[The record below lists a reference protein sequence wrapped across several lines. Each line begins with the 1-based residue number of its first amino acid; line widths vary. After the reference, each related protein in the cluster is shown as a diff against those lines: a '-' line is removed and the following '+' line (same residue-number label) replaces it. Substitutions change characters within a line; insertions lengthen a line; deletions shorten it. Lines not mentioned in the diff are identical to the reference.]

1 MGCKEKYCGNL
12 SGNQQSPVVT
22 TGASGFV
29 KATLKGHTLTVSG
42 RFRDLSSPLFPV
54 GQLGA
59 AHIHGPALPG
69 GNAGVLFQLTVIPG
83 PGDLSGKFEACQNR
97 FTLTDEQVQ
106 FLRDGLL
113 YVNIHTQT
121 WQSGEIRAQLLPKE
135 GDCCKQYVT
144 TLSGLNEVPP
154 VTSTT
159 ATGTIVAS
167 LNCRTLTLSGSF
179 SGLSSAFQAAHIHL
193 GAVGVNGPVIYPL
206 NVVTLLPNTA
216 GNLLRANN
224 SFTLTKDQLAALKAG
239 GLYIN
244 VHSSN
249 FPGGEIRSQILRL

>member
-1 MGCKEKYCGNL
+1 MGCSEKFCGVL
-12 SGNQQSPVVT
+12 SGNQENPVVA

-59 AHIHGPALPG
+59 AHVHGPALPG
-69 GNAGVLFQLTVIPG
+69 QNAGVLFQLTVIPG
-83 PGDLSGKFEACQNR
+83 PGNLSGKFEACQNR
-97 FTLTDEQVQ
+97 FTLTDEQRQ

-135 GDCCKQYVT
+135 GDCCKQYIAN
-144 TLSGLNEVPP
+144 LSSLNEVPP
-154 VTSTT
+154 VTST
-159 ATGTIVAS
+159 ATGVIVAS

-193 GAVGVNGPVIYPL
+193 GATGINGPVIYPL

-244 VHSSN
+244 VHSAT
-249 FPGGEIRSQILRL
+249 FPAGEIRGQILRL

>member
-1 MGCKEKYCGNL
+1 MGCKEKYCGIL
-12 SGNQQSPVVT
+12 SGQQQVPVVA
-22 TGASGFV
+22 TGATGFV

-59 AHIHGPALPG
+59 AHVHGPATAG
-69 GNAGVLFQLTVIPG
+69 QNAGVLFQLTVTPG
-83 PGDLSGKFEACQNR
+83 AGNLSGKFDECQNR
-97 FTLTDEQVQ
+97 FTLTDEQIQ

-113 YVNIHTQT
+113 YVNIHTT
-121 WQSGEIRAQLLPKE
+121 NFQSGEIRSQLLPKE
-135 GDCCKQYVT
+135 GDCCKQYIA
-144 TLSGLNEVPP
+144 TLSGANEVPP
-154 VTSTT
+154 VDTD

-193 GAVGVNGPVIYPL
+193 GAVSENGPVLYTL

-216 GNLLRANN
+216 GNLLRADN
-224 SFTLTKDQLAALKAG
+224 SFTLTKDQLTALKAG

-244 VHSSN
+244 VHSAT
-249 FPGGEIRSQILRL
+249 FPGGEIRSQIVRL